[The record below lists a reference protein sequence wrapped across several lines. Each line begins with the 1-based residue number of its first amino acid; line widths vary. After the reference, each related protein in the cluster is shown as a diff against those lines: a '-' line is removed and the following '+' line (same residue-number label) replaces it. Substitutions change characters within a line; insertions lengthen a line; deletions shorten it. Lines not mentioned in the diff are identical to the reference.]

1 MTSPDV
7 DQLTVT
13 ERTAHAASHPRSY
26 TTSDTDVTGALSLTV
41 SHRNASMTARSTT
54 VSTADRQRPAGT
66 ASAAVNW
73 SAWQAPVDSYEL
85 LDTVADYDNTA
96 YDYDYDDDALNG
108 ERMKTTTERQQFE
121 NNASGTEGPAV
132 NASRTEGLPVNAS
145 GSEGPPVNASGTEGP
160 VLNASGT
167 GGPAVNASRTE
178 GPAVNASRAEGL
190 PVNASGSEGPPV
202 NASGTEGPAVNASG
216 TECPAVNDSGIEG
229 PPVNAS
235 GTEGPAVNAS
245 GAEGLP
251 VNASWTQGPPVCP
264 VYCIIQRCRYKRVYI
279 HSLFNIA

>member
-1 MTSPDV
+1 MAMTSPDV

-121 NNASGTEGPAV
+121 NNASGT
-132 NASRTEGLPVNAS
+132 
-145 GSEGPPVNASGTEGP
+145 
-160 VLNASGT
+160 

>member
-121 NNASGTEGPAV
+121 NNASGT
-132 NASRTEGLPVNAS
+132 
-145 GSEGPPVNASGTEGP
+145 EGPPVNASGTEGP